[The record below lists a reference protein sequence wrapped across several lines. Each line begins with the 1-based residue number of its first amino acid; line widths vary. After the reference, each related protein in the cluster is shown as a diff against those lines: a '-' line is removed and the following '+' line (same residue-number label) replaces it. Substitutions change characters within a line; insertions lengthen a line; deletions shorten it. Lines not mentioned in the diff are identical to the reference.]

1 MHSKI
6 LFKKYVIACIL
17 FILAIFAK
25 YNMQNME
32 FSNIRVSDVKIEIGT
47 LIKKMRANR
56 KLTQEELARRLNLS
70 RITIQ
75 NIERGSNFTIETYLL
90 VLQYF
95 DEIESFSEYVKSKID
110 DYSELKSI
118 Y

>member
-1 MHSKI
+1 
-6 LFKKYVIACIL
+6 
-17 FILAIFAK
+17 
-25 YNMQNME
+25 MQNMD

-47 LIKKMRANR
+47 LIKKMRTNR
-56 KLTQEELARRLNLS
+56 KLTQEELAKRLNLS

-75 NIERGSNFTIETYLL
+75 NIERGNNFTIDTCLL
-90 VLQYF
+90 VFQYF

>member
-1 MHSKI
+1 
-6 LFKKYVIACIL
+6 
-17 FILAIFAK
+17 
-25 YNMQNME
+25 MQNME

-75 NIERGSNFTIETYLL
+75 NIERGNNFTIDTYLL
-90 VLQYF
+90 VFQYF
-95 DEIESFSEYVKSKID
+95 DEIESFSEYIKSKIA